1 MEDDKKSKYMKIEL
15 VKIYIAWVQ
24 GEVVEAINAL
34 RKLSY
39 TLEDW
44 EEDK

>member
-1 MEDDKKSKYMKIEL
+1 MEEDKKDKYMKIEL
-15 VKIYIAWVQ
+15 VKIYITWTQ

-44 EEDK
+44 EENK